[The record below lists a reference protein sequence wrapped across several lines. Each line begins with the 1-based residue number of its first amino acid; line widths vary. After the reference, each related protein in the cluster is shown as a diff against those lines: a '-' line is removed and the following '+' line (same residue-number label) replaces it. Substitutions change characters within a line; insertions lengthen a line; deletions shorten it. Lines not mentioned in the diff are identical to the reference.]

1 MWDGWHTAIRKAKT
15 PVDLAFG
22 YAQLTALLMEVG
34 KWPILAFPEPAMDTF
49 ADLKR
54 LRLNVGLNDLKI
66 AAIAL
71 DVGATVVTRNTRDFS
86 RVPGLTVE
94 TW

>member
-15 PVDLAFG
+15 PPALAYG
-22 YAQLTALLMEVG
+22 YAQLAAVLMEIG
-34 KWPILAFPEPAMDTF
+34 KWPILVFTEPAIQKGE
-49 ADLKR
+49 DLKR
-54 LRLNVGLNDLKI
+54 LRLNIGANDLKI

-71 DVGATVVTRNTRDFS
+71 NVGATVVTRNVRDFS

-94 TW
+94 PW